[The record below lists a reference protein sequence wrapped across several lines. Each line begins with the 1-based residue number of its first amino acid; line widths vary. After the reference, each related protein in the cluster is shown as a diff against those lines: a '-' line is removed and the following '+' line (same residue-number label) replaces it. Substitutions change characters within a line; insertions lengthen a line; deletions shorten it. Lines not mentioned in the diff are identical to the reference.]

1 MDAEGDVDAEVPE
14 GDVGVREPA
23 DDPLLPAAPVP
34 LAALEPPAAAV
45 PLATADDAPDTAA
58 VVLLPL
64 TPVVWEAKADV
75 AAVSTAVVAVP
86 DSKGLESVAVG
97 SAALPETALVS
108 TGDEDVV
115 APTEVTGFAEVVAS

>member
-97 SAALPETALVS
+97 LAALPETALVS
-108 TGDEDVV
+108 TGDEEVV